1 MNEINIEEKKEINN
15 ENKKDMETKEEK
27 EEKENKS
34 EKDELQDN
42 AKIEKDDKD
51 SKKEK
56 KEKNEK
62 NEKEGTEKKEK
73 KEENKENNI
82 SQINKEKEIKQQNNN
97 EKNQNVNKSTN
108 EKTEIIDKETINRIK
123 LLFESINNFDQLKNE
138 VCEMKKHYEYLNQL
152 TLKTLEEK
160 EQVKN
165 NINKF
170 ALQFS
175 ELNKK
180 FEALMGNPQ
189 HQEQSENGQSENQ
202 LPEKENSDNNNKPKV
217 MNLLEMNSL
226 LKTFEYSKANLTDL
240 SQIND
245 DLDGKVKELSDKID
259 HLKLSLFGVEKDE
272 KTNTKNKN
280 NKNQKIDDDN
290 SKNSI
295 NVQRFN
301 FLNKA
306 DFEKFKT
313 KTEEEHNKMWKE
325 IDSLRLVVGDM
336 NDNFN
341 NKASLDDLEELKN
354 IILDKTE
361 ELFLS
366 QNKKNNNF
374 SSAIK
379 ILQENFKKLL
389 KLLSEKEQNNNFQGQ
404 FQHQF
409 ENKRSGSGGN
419 SCASCEKYIGELKTE
434 PKFVNWNKFPQKG
447 KNNADILKRVQNG
460 YSRLLQMINFDNN
473 GYPTLMPY
481 TSNINS
487 DTNISSNIEDN
498 ISQTKDNNKEVN
510 QSMLNKRIFSSKIKK
525 ILQENNTT
533 LDYINSKKDEAF
545 IRKKLPTIK
554 TSKSI
559 DNFRNLKLK
568 SNQTSSSKEIY
579 YINPALYKGS
589 QKSEEKNG

>member
-1 MNEINIEEKKEINN
+1 MNEINIDEKKEIKN
-15 ENKKDMETKEEK
+15 ENKKNMETKEEN
-27 EEKENKS
+27 ENKS
-34 EKDELQDN
+34 EKGELQDN
-42 AKIEKDDKD
+42 IKSEKDNID
-51 SKKEK
+51 SKDEK
-56 KEKNEK
+56 KK
-62 NEKEGTEKKEK
+62 KEGTEKKEE

-160 EQVKN
+160 EQEKN

-170 ALQFS
+170 TLQFS

-404 FQHQF
+404 FQYQF
-409 ENKRSGSGGN
+409 EKKRSGSGGN
-419 SCASCEKYIGELKTE
+419 SCASCEKYIGYL
-434 PKFVNWNKFPQKG
+434 
-447 KNNADILKRVQNG
+447 
-460 YSRLLQMINFDNN
+460 
-473 GYPTLMPY
+473 
-481 TSNINS
+481 
-487 DTNISSNIEDN
+487 
-498 ISQTKDNNKEVN
+498 
-510 QSMLNKRIFSSKIKK
+510 
-525 ILQENNTT
+525 
-533 LDYINSKKDEAF
+533 
-545 IRKKLPTIK
+545 
-554 TSKSI
+554 
-559 DNFRNLKLK
+559 
-568 SNQTSSSKEIY
+568 
-579 YINPALYKGS
+579 
-589 QKSEEKNG
+589 

>member
-62 NEKEGTEKKEK
+62 NEKEEKEGKKE
-73 KEENKENNI
+73 KEENKENI
-82 SQINKEKEIKQQNNN
+82 SKINKEKEIKQQNNN

-160 EQVKN
+160 EQEKN

-313 KTEEEHNKMWKE
+313 KAEEEHNKMWKE

-404 FQHQF
+404 FQCQF

-419 SCASCEKYIGELKTE
+419 SCASCEKYIGDLKTE

-498 ISQTKDNNKEVN
+498 ISQTKENNKEVN